1 MKKNDYIEML
11 LTDLIGL
18 DDKKKKLYSD
28 VIDCVEISLSKES
41 DNFEVDP
48 SISLDE
54 LFKLIELHAKEN
66 SVRCVGPFEAAELFA
81 KKFGSSYQRISKQIE
96 FKLEDFF

>member
-1 MKKNDYIEML
+1 MK
-11 LTDLIGL
+11 LIDAINNKTFLNYL

-54 LFKLIELHAKEN
+54 LLGIDPSIYLKQKVKEIERNIEDVYNQIFKK
-66 SVRCVGPFEAAELFA
+66 
-81 KKFGSSYQRISKQIE
+81 
-96 FKLEDFF
+96 